1 MTTLTATHHKLSAPT
16 VTTRSWKAIV
26 RRIFERLGEQHA
38 HSPNML

>member
-1 MTTLTATHHKLSAPT
+1 MTTLTATHRKLSAPT
-16 VTTRSWKAIV
+16 SATISWKVMV

>member
-1 MTTLTATHHKLSAPT
+1 MTTLTATHHKLSAPAT
-16 VTTRSWKAIV
+16 ARSWKAII

>member
-1 MTTLTATHHKLSAPT
+1 MTTLTATHSKLSAPAA
-16 VTTRSWKAIV
+16 TRSWKTII

>member
-1 MTTLTATHHKLSAPT
+1 MTTLTATHHKLSALAA
-16 VTTRSWKAIV
+16 TRSWKAII

>member
-1 MTTLTATHHKLSAPT
+1 MTTFTATQHKLHTPT
-16 VTTRSWKAIV
+16 ATSRSWKAII